1 MRIRGRKESPSILYQ
16 IEPYLSNERTLFSRE
31 GGWEKKKNNSPMPNF
46 SHPSRKHNPPMFSS
60 PSKYLS
66 KYQIESLAPF
76 LITLKVL
83 PFFLLKKV
91 WKCFKPFR
99 ERAGVVREWHFP
111 SSCRAEGREPWVP
124 PGYPKKSGFL
134 QGSWTRF

>member
-16 IEPYLSNERTLFSRE
+16 IEPYASNEGTLFPGRV
-31 GGWEKKKNNSPMPNF
+31 GGKKII
-46 SHPSRKHNPPMFSS
+46 HPCQTFLTLQENIILQCFLHPLITF
-60 PSKYLS
+60 LS
-66 KYQIESLAPF
+66 VKFESLPPF

-124 PGYPKKSGFL
+124 PGYPKKSGFF
-134 QGSWTRF
+134 QGSWTSF

>member
-1 MRIRGRKESPSILYQ
+1 MKEHSFPGRVGGKKIIL
-16 IEPYLSNERTLFSRE
+16 LL
-31 GGWEKKKNNSPMPNF
+31 PNF
-46 SHPSRKHNPPMFSS
+46 PHPLRKHNPPMFSS
-60 PSKYLS
+60 PSKYPL
-66 KYQIESLAPF
+66 QCEIESLASF

-111 SSCRAEGREPWVP
+111 SSCRAEGREPWVTL
-124 PGYPKKSGFL
+124 GYPKKSGSS
-134 QGSWTRF
+134 QGS